1 MLNKISKMTLIS
13 HIGAGLALL
22 LHGCIV
28 IPVPPKMLEEYIP
41 KDSLSFLEVGL
52 TTKDEVVEKLAEP
65 ASTFSNGSKW
75 IYRTN
80 LRETGRWAGCLLIEV
95 DGDIPCDVGGSHTYG
110 LLDLDFDDRGV
121 LSDWE
126 LSYAESGTETCTKQG
141 VCVFPVYRQG
151 VRADFG
157 TVSHRVFAPESTDLA
172 AKRFDVSGN
181 DCAIYLHASELLIS
195 YYDDPMRVQIEDV
208 FDTWWRDSSE
218 TYLYRVLPAA
228 SYLVTT
234 TFEDQDVSSIQF
246 ACNAGDVVFIRFVEI
261 DYNDYDLEVATESGG
276 RAAIEHRRLI
286 LFEDITPLTSSP

>member
-22 LHGCIV
+22 LHGCIA

-41 KDSLSFLEVGL
+41 KGSLSFLEVGL
-52 TTKDEVVEKLAEP
+52 TTKDEVVEKLTEP
-65 ASTFSNGSKW
+65 TSSFSNGSKW

-80 LRETGRWAGCLLIEV
+80 VRETGRTAGCSFIVE
-95 DGDIPCDVGGSHTYG
+95 DDCYVGLGSHTYG

-151 VRADFG
+151 IKADL

-181 DCAIYLHASELLIS
+181 DCAIFLYPHKGFHIS
-195 YYDDPMRVQIEDV
+195 YGLNPMRVQIEDV
-208 FDTWWRDSSE
+208 FDTWWRYSSE

-234 TFEDQDVSSIQF
+234 TYLDQDESIQF